1 MSGDAFTAWQNALL
15 SLYLRREDQTKT
27 CLRFSA
33 SLYRW
38 RGQRMSRLILA
49 RIHSYTKHALRQIGK
64 KCFTL
69 GCMSI
74 KKTTTEGIYIY
85 SKLGRNYSFNCFSKW
100 QHCTIYTSR
109 RSANTKESVMKPCDP
124 NEGQLSTQPTA
135 QLRPTKPAGPTGMSL
150 AFINILMI

>member
-38 RGQRMSRLILA
+38 RRQRMSRLILA

-64 KCFTL
+64 NVSHLVACQLKKSRQKYTVSLAGTTL
-69 GCMSI
+69 LTASRSDSI
-74 KKTTTEGIYIY
+74 ARSTRRGVLRTRRKVWWNRATRMKA
-85 SKLGRNYSFNCFSKW
+85 NYLHNPLHSSDLQNL
-100 QHCTIYTSR
+100 Q
-109 RSANTKESVMKPCDP
+109 DP
-124 NEGQLSTQPTA
+124 QGWVSLLST
-135 QLRPTKPAGPTGMSL
+135 
-150 AFINILMI
+150 F